1 MSDKYA
7 TVVLGGGL
15 AGLSALW
22 HLQQAGHCDSHLF
35 EKESRV
41 GGLTRSEQLNGF
53 TFDYTGHLLHFKN
66 EKVKQLVSR
75 LLDGNLHS
83 VTRNSWIFSRASI
96 HAILFKPTSTACR
109 LMSSKNALW
118 VLSRHATT
126 ALPGLPTKEGP
137 DDFCRM
143 D

>member
-1 MSDKYA
+1 M
-7 TVVLGGGL
+7 VLGGGL

-22 HLQQAGHCDSHLF
+22 HLQQLGHTDSHLF

-66 EKVKQLVSR
+66 ETVKQLVSQ

-83 VTRNSWIFSRASI
+83 VTRNSWIFSKGVYTRYPFQTN
-96 HAILFKPTSTACR
+96 LY
-109 LMSSKNALW
+109 
-118 VLSRHATT
+118 
-126 ALPGLPTKEGP
+126 GLAA
-137 DDFCRM
+137 
-143 D
+143 